1 MQLRHLAFLTPGS
14 YRPYDPRGGL
24 DDALALI
31 AFAEASA
38 TLFTP

>member
-14 YRPYDPRGGL
+14 YRPDDPRRGL

-31 AFAEASA
+31 AFDEASA
-38 TLFTP
+38 ALSTP